1 MPAHINLPRG
11 LLHRHAGGLMTLLR
25 LADLTVVGMAAWLA
39 YLWRFEDRGFDR
51 ESALLVLL
59 AVLLAALVFP
69 AADLYH
75 EWRGRSRLGE
85 LRQVLGAWA
94 VLLAL
99 LLLYLYFSKQ
109 AVLVSR
115 IWIGVWFVS
124 GASMTMMLRLVM
136 REGFRGLRKRG
147 YNTRSLLLLG
157 DKDRNREIREHLSR
171 YPDSGYRVAAL
182 VAVPRLS
189 VFPERSY
196 NEDGVVQTDDG
207 FQGEKWRHELRGHFA
222 EQRIDQLWITLPL
235 LDFRRIRHLLDEL
248 EDLPCG
254 LRWVPDPGFTEL
266 LEHGLTRITGL
277 PVISFASDPM
287 QEAGAGLKTAFDFA
301 FSLGILILLSPLLCG
316 IALVIKLGSPG
327 PVFFRQWRHG
337 LNGKPVEVWK
347 FRTMYD
353 SDESSATFVQAHEGD
368 SRVTPFGR
376 FLRRTSLDELPQF
389 FNVLQGRLS
398 VVGPRPHP
406 LPLNLEHKRITKR
419 FMHRHAVKPGI
430 TGWAQV
436 NGWRGETGSSEKMQ
450 KRVEHDLWYIEHW
463 SFWLDM
469 KIIFITI
476 FRAWSSPNA
485 Y

>member
-25 LADLTVVGMAAWLA
+25 LADLAVVGMAAWLA

-124 GASMTMMLRLVM
+124 GASMTMMLRLGM
-136 REGFRGLRKRG
+136 REGLRGLRKRG

-157 DKDRNREIREHLSR
+157 DKDHNREIREHLSR

-196 NEDGVVQTDDG
+196 SEDGVVQTDDG

-254 LRWVPDPGFTEL
+254 LRWVRIILPSCSNTDS
-266 LEHGLTRITGL
+266 RITGL
-277 PVISFASDPM
+277 PVISFASTH
-287 QEAGAGLKTAFDFA
+287 AGSRAGLAPDTF
-301 FSLGILILLSPLLCG
+301 LGILILLSPLLCG

-406 LPLNLEHKRITKR
+406 YLNLEHKRITKR
-419 FMHRHAVKPGI
+419 WPPRTVKPGI
-430 TGWAQV
+430 TGWARV
-436 NGWRGETGSSEKMQ
+436 NGWRGETGSSGKC
-450 KRVEHDLWYIEHW
+450 KNV
-463 SFWLDM
+463 
-469 KIIFITI
+469 
-476 FRAWSSPNA
+476 
-485 Y
+485 